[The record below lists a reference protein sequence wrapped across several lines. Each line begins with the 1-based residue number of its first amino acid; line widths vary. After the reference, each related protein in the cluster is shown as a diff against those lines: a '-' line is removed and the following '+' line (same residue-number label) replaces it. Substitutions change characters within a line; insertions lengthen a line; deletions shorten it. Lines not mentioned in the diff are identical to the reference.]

1 MKKPSK
7 PAPAKAPQT
16 TKASK
21 TTTTAKAPRATA
33 SPAKAT
39 AAKPA
44 LKPPAPAKAAP
55 VKSDK
60 PKAAKPATTAAAV
73 TVWHNPA
80 CGSSKNAV
88 AYLEAKGITPAIYL
102 YLKERPTK
110 AALKAVLKQLKLK
123 AADLL
128 RPGEAKGEALGVYGA
143 GEEAILDAMAAEPSL
158 IQRPVVITAKG
169 AVIARPKTK
178 IDDIL

>member
-7 PAPAKAPQT
+7 PATSTKPAAKAAP
-16 TKASK
+16 KA
-21 TTTTAKAPRATA
+21 A
-33 SPAKAT
+33 AKAT
-39 AAKPA
+39 PKPKPAAK
-44 LKPPAPAKAAP
+44 APAKAAP
-55 VKSDK
+55 AKAA
-60 PKAAKPATTAAAV
+60 AAKPEKAPAAAAV

-88 AYLEAKGITPAIYL
+88 AYLQEKGVEPAIYL

-143 GEEAILDAMAAEPSL
+143 GEEAILDAMAAEPIL

-169 AVIARPKTK
+169 AVIARPKAK
-178 IDDIL
+178 IDEIL

>member
-1 MKKPSK
+1 MSKPSK
-7 PAPAKAPQT
+7 PAKSAKPAKAAKPV
-16 TKASK
+16 KA
-21 TTTTAKAPRATA
+21 
-33 SPAKAT
+33 

-44 LKPPAPAKAAP
+44 AKTAAAKP
-55 VKSDK
+55 S
-60 PKAAKPATTAAAV
+60 KAAKPAPKPVAAKATAKPATPAAAAV

-88 AYLEAKGITPAIYL
+88 AYLQEKGVEPAIYL
-102 YLKERPTK
+102 YLKERPSK
-110 AALKAVLKQLKLK
+110 AAIKAVLKQLKLK

-143 GEEAILDAMAAEPSL
+143 GEDAILDAMAAEPIL

-169 AVIARPKTK
+169 AVIARPKAK